1 MKKRILSIL
10 LAALMLLSAVP
21 LGMVDTAWAISSR
34 DAVVDSGTCGGTL
47 NNSQLMK
54 WTLTSDG
61 TLTISGEGNMF
72 GAPWS
77 QYKSKIKKV
86 VIGEGVR
93 SISDNAFH
101 YYENLRS
108 VSLPSTLTSIG
119 EAAFWACSSLQSITL
134 PNNLTNIGL
143 NAFRACHSLT
153 QVLIPASVTNIDGSA
168 FECCTGLTD
177 VVFEGNSLEF
187 GSGATFYDCTS
198 LKNVFFNGTRADW
211 TASRGSSGSVLPAAA
226 QIYYK
231 NDLISSG
238 TCGDNS
244 SGNNTQWK
252 LTKAGT
258 LIITVGTGYTEGGIA
273 DFAYGKAPWYQDIYD
288 SGIRCLIIGSGI
300 KTIGSYAFADCTD
313 LAEIIVPD
321 GVISIGNGAFLQNS
335 GAKRVVL
342 PPSTVYIGHG
352 ALRDCSA
359 LTSVSLPDSMSNRLF
374 LDMFEGCTNLK
385 SVDIPDGITDIYE
398 GDLASC
404 PNWTDIYYDNWGR
417 VWDRV
422 VSGVRDSI
430 PDRMNVHFKDNIYD
444 SGSCGENV
452 TWTLT
457 ADGTLTISGTGTMT
471 DYANSGSPWYSCR
484 GAIKSVVIQQGVT
497 SIGNWAFWDCSGL
510 TSVTIPDGVTSIGGS
525 AFSGCTSLTTVTI
538 PGSVTNVGQ
547 YAFYNCSSL
556 TDIYYGGYGTD
567 WQKLNVSIPTSAT
580 VHFKENIYG
589 KGDCGI
595 NVTWELTG
603 DGTLIISGTGRISN
617 YSHDNNAPW
626 YSCRAYIKRVVIQ
639 QGVRAIGDR
648 AFWDCSGLTS
658 VTIPDGVTSIGDY
671 AFAYCVSLTSATIPE
686 GVTSIG
692 WSAFENCTALTF
704 MTIPE
709 SVTYISGEVF
719 SNCVRLARVTI
730 PKSVTEISSKA
741 FYYCDSL
748 TDVYYAGTAA
758 DWAKIS
764 ISEGNEDL
772 LAAALHCKPTPLTA
786 PSVTGGNDSQ
796 GRPTLKWDKVAGAAK
811 YEVYRSYSQ
820 NGNYSKY
827 STQTSTG
834 YTNSAY
840 LTSGSTYYYKVR
852 ALDANGTAGP
862 WSDVV
867 AVTCRLGLTAPSVTG
882 GNDAQGRPTLK
893 WDKVAGAAK
902 YEVYRARS
910 LNGDYIKYSTV
921 TGTSYTNTSYIE
933 NGNTYYYKVRA
944 LDANGTAGA
953 WSSIVSVTYKQT
965 LPAPTVTGGNDSQGR
980 PTLTWKAV
988 TGAAKYEVY
997 RARSRSGE
1005 YIKYSTVTGTSYT
1018 NTSYIENGNTYY
1030 YKVRALKS
1038 DGTAGAWSSIVSVT
1052 YKQTLSAPAVTGGND
1067 AQGRPT
1073 LKWKAVSGAAKYE
1086 VYRARSKDGDYIKY
1100 STVTGTSYTNT
1111 GYIEN
1116 GNTYYYKVRA
1126 LDADGTAGA
1135 WSSIVSVTYRA
1146 ASTGTLSAPTVTGGN
1161 DSQGR
1166 PTLKWNAVT
1175 GAAKYEVYR
1184 ARSRSGEYIKYSTVT
1199 GTSYTNTSYIE
1210 NGNTYYYK
1218 VRALDASGT
1227 AGAWSSIVAVTYRAA
1242 STGTLSAPTVTGGN
1256 DSQGRP
1262 TLKWNAVTGAAKYE
1276 VYRARSKDGD
1286 YIKYSTVTGT
1296 SYTNT
1301 SYIENGNTYYYKVR
1315 ALKSDGTAGAWSSIV
1330 SVTYRKPAAA
1340 TVASGKCGDSA
1351 TWTLDNT
1358 GTLTISGTGA
1368 TYDFFNDYNCTAPWY
1383 DAELRLQIKKAVV
1396 NKGITYVGTY
1406 AFRDCAE
1413 LTSVSL
1419 PAGLEEMGSSVFRY
1433 CESLTSIT
1441 IPAGVT
1447 SIGGDFFY
1455 GCASLKSVTLPDSL
1469 WDAGGCTFMDCASLT
1484 SVRLPANLRDIAWWM
1499 FKDCT
1504 NLTSVTIPR
1513 GIVEVKKEAFDGCT
1527 SLKNVTFTGSAAD
1540 WKGVTI
1546 RPGNT
1551 ALTSAAIKC
1560 TGSTVLT
1567 APTLTLSVSKKGQPT
1582 LKWSAVSGAAGYQ
1595 LWCSYDGGDD
1605 GDPYYRWFVNNDKT
1619 ATSYTVPAD
1628 YLEKGRTYTYKVR
1641 AVTSSG
1647 AVGSFSK
1654 EVTITYQ
1661 PKQTLAAP
1669 TVTAGLDDQGYPAL
1683 TWPAVP
1689 DAARY
1694 EVYRAASEDGNFAQ
1708 LAAVTSN
1715 SYTNS
1720 AVLTDGAAYYYK
1732 VRALDSD
1739 GEAGPFSDVVSVT
1752 YTARPALVASGKCGD
1767 SASWKLDADG
1777 VLTITGA
1784 GPMADYGAYG
1794 PWYIAH
1800 LTDIKKVVVQE
1811 GVTTIGDHAF
1821 ANLSYVTSVT
1831 IPSSIT
1837 SIGAHAFEKCRL
1849 GGAVTLPEG
1858 LTAIGDFAFSGSG
1871 MASLTLPES
1880 LRTIGNSAF
1889 LCCSLRELTIPDGVT
1904 SIGTGAFCNASLT
1917 SVKLPASGV
1926 TLGDSL
1932 FQECEK
1938 LTEVT
1943 LPADL
1948 TVIGPS
1954 MFENCGS
1961 LKNVTIPSGVT
1972 RIGNAAFAAC
1982 EALPEIRLPDGMEAL
1997 GSEAFVGCRA
2007 VTKVYIPRSLTS
2019 IGEAAF
2025 RICEGLTDV
2034 YYGGTA
2040 AEWLAI
2046 SVADRN
2052 DPLLNAA
2059 LHCTGQSASRLD
2071 VPAMTLG
2078 EDCSDGKPTVWWP
2091 AVTGA
2096 ERYEIW
2102 RAQAASDGSAPA
2114 ASAYTLIVSAD
2125 VTFHKDTTAEADTW
2139 YYYKVRAVSG
2149 STYSDFS
2156 QAARRYCEAPP
2167 TMDTPEITSLEL
2179 DDSGKPVLTW
2189 RTVEGAARY
2198 QVFRS
2203 EDNGFSYSPMG
2214 TVLPTGSDT
2223 ITWTDTTAVSGT
2235 GYYYGVGC
2243 YDDNGHYSSFG
2254 GGEWWITA
2262 R

>member
-1 MKKRILSIL
+1 
-10 LAALMLLSAVP
+10 MLLSAVP
-21 LGMVDTAWAISSR
+21 LGIVDTAWAISSR
-34 DAVVDSGTCGGTL
+34 DTVVDSGTCGGTL

-86 VIGEGVR
+86 VIGEGVG

-143 NAFRACHSLT
+143 NAFRACHGLT
-153 QVLIPASVTNIDGSA
+153 QVLIPASVTSIDGSA

-417 VWDRV
+417 VWNRV
-422 VSGVRDSI
+422 VSNVRDSI

-457 ADGTLTISGTGTMT
+457 ADGTLTISGTGAMT
-471 DYANSGSPWYSCR
+471 DYTYDSRSPWYSCR
-484 GAIKSVVIQQGVT
+484 TYIKRVVMQQGVT
-497 SIGNWAFWDCSGL
+497 SIGDLAFWDCSGL
-510 TSVTIPDGVTSIGGS
+510 TSVTIPDGVTSIGGD
-525 AFSGCTSLTTVTI
+525 AFSGCAALTSVTI

-547 YAFYNCSSL
+547 DEFYNCSSL

-580 VHFKENIYG
+580 VHFKDNIYG

-617 YSHDNNAPW
+617 YSYDNNAPW

-639 QGVRAIGDR
+639 QGVRAIGDQ
-648 AFWDCSGLTS
+648 AFYYCENLTSVAIPDSVTSIGGSAFSGCSGLTS

-671 AFAYCVSLTSATIPE
+671 AFSDCSGLTSVTIPSSVTSIGDGAFSGCTE
-686 GVTSIG
+686 LTSVTIPSSVTSIG
-692 WSAFENCTALTF
+692 WRAFENCTALTF

-709 SVTYISGEVF
+709 SVTYINGEVF

-834 YTNSAY
+834 YTNSSY

-852 ALDANGTAGP
+852 ALDANGTAGA

-893 WDKVAGAAK
+893 WKAVTGAAK

-944 LDANGTAGA
+944 LDANGTAGP
-953 WSSIVSVTYKQT
+953 WSDVVAVTCRLGLT
-965 LPAPTVTGGNDSQGR
+965 APSVTGGNDSQGR
-980 PTLTWKAV
+980 PTLKWKAV

-997 RARSRSGE
+997 RARSMNGD

-1018 NTSYIENGNTYY
+1018 NISYIENGNTYY

-1052 YKQTLSAPAVTGGND
+1052 YKQTLPAPTVTGGND

-1073 LKWKAVSGAAKYE
+1073 LKWNAVS
-1086 VYRARSKDGDYIKY
+1086 
-1100 STVTGTSYTNT
+1100 
-1111 GYIEN
+1111 
-1116 GNTYYYKVRA
+1116 
-1126 LDADGTAGA
+1126 
-1135 WSSIVSVTYRA
+1135 
-1146 ASTGTLSAPTVTGGN
+1146 
-1161 DSQGR
+1161 
-1166 PTLKWNAVT
+1166 

-1210 NGNTYYYK
+1210 DGNTYYYK
-1218 VRALDASGT
+1218 VRALKSDGT
-1227 AGAWSSIVAVTYRAA
+1227 AGAWSSVVSVTYKQ
-1242 STGTLSAPTVTGGN
+1242 TLSAPAVTGGN
-1256 DSQGRP
+1256 DAQGRP

-1296 SYTNT
+1296 SYTNI

-1315 ALKSDGTAGAWSSIV
+1315 ALDANGTAGAWSSIV

-1351 TWTLDNT
+1351 KWTLDAA
-1358 GTLTISGTGA
+1358 GTLTISGTGRM
-1368 TYDFFNDYNCTAPWY
+1368 YDYEWPADRGGTTPPWL
-1383 DAELRLQIKKAVV
+1383 A
-1396 NKGITYVGTY
+1396 NKYRDSIRALHVEQGITYIGRC
-1406 AFRDCAE
+1406 AFDSCGN
-1413 LTSVSL
+1413 LS
-1419 PAGLEEMGSSVFRY
+1419 
-1433 CESLTSIT
+1433 
-1441 IPAGVT
+1441 
-1447 SIGGDFFY
+1447 D
-1455 GCASLKSVTLPDSL
+1455 VTLPTSL
-1469 WDAGGCTFMDCASLT
+1469 RIIGQCAF
-1484 SVRLPANLRDIAWWM
+1484 N
-1499 FKDCT
+1499 DCT
-1504 NLTSVTIPR
+1504 
-1513 GIVEVKKEAFDGCT
+1513 
-1527 SLKNVTFTGSAAD
+1527 
-1540 WKGVTI
+1540 
-1546 RPGNT
+1546 
-1551 ALTSAAIKC
+1551 AL
-1560 TGSTVLT
+1560 
-1567 APTLTLSVSKKGQPT
+1567 
-1582 LKWSAVSGAAGYQ
+1582 
-1595 LWCSYDGGDD
+1595 
-1605 GDPYYRWFVNNDKT
+1605 R
-1619 ATSYTVPAD
+1619 
-1628 YLEKGRTYTYKVR
+1628 
-1641 AVTSSG
+1641 
-1647 AVGSFSK
+1647 
-1654 EVTITYQ
+1654 
-1661 PKQTLAAP
+1661 
-1669 TVTAGLDDQGYPAL
+1669 
-1683 TWPAVP
+1683 
-1689 DAARY
+1689 
-1694 EVYRAASEDGNFAQ
+1694 
-1708 LAAVTSN
+1708 
-1715 SYTNS
+1715 
-1720 AVLTDGAAYYYK
+1720 
-1732 VRALDSD
+1732 
-1739 GEAGPFSDVVSVT
+1739 
-1752 YTARPALVASGKCGD
+1752 
-1767 SASWKLDADG
+1767 
-1777 VLTITGA
+1777 
-1784 GPMADYGAYG
+1784 
-1794 PWYIAH
+1794 
-1800 LTDIKKVVVQE
+1800 
-1811 GVTTIGDHAF
+1811 
-1821 ANLSYVTSVT
+1821 
-1831 IPSSIT
+1831 SIQ
-1837 SIGAHAFEKCRL
+1837 
-1849 GGAVTLPEG
+1849 LPEG
-1858 LTAIGDFAFSGSG
+1858 LTTIMEDAFNAAGLVSITFPSTLGELRDG
-1871 MASLTLPES
+1871 AFMNCEKLQSLRLPEG
-1880 LRTIGNSAF
+1880 LTTIGVWAFYCNPNISSIYIPASVTTIGEEAFIYYNNLTTVRYGGSQSQWSAVSVAANAF
-1889 LCCSLRELTIPDGVT
+1889 PDGVRY
-1904 SIGTGAFCNASLT
+1904 
-1917 SVKLPASGV
+1917 VY
-1926 TLGDSL
+1926 
-1932 FQECEK
+1932 
-1938 LTEVT
+1938 
-1943 LPADL
+1943 
-1948 TVIGPS
+1948 
-1954 MFENCGS
+1954 
-1961 LKNVTIPSGVT
+1961 NV
-1972 RIGNAAFAAC
+1972 N
-1982 EALPEIRLPDGMEAL
+1982 
-1997 GSEAFVGCRA
+1997 
-2007 VTKVYIPRSLTS
+2007 
-2019 IGEAAF
+2019 
-2025 RICEGLTDV
+2025 
-2034 YYGGTA
+2034 
-2040 AEWLAI
+2040 
-2046 SVADRN
+2046 
-2052 DPLLNAA
+2052 
-2059 LHCTGQSASRLD
+2059 
-2071 VPAMTLG
+2071 
-2078 EDCSDGKPTVWWP
+2078 
-2091 AVTGA
+2091 
-2096 ERYEIW
+2096 
-2102 RAQAASDGSAPA
+2102 
-2114 ASAYTLIVSAD
+2114 
-2125 VTFHKDTTAEADTW
+2125 
-2139 YYYKVRAVSG
+2139 
-2149 STYSDFS
+2149 
-2156 QAARRYCEAPP
+2156 
-2167 TMDTPEITSLEL
+2167 
-2179 DDSGKPVLTW
+2179 
-2189 RTVEGAARY
+2189 
-2198 QVFRS
+2198 
-2203 EDNGFSYSPMG
+2203 
-2214 TVLPTGSDT
+2214 
-2223 ITWTDTTAVSGT
+2223 
-2235 GYYYGVGC
+2235 
-2243 YDDNGHYSSFG
+2243 
-2254 GGEWWITA
+2254 
-2262 R
+2262 

>member
-21 LGMVDTAWAISSR
+21 LGIVDTAWAISSR
-34 DAVVDSGTCGGTL
+34 DTVVDSGTCGGTL

-86 VIGEGVR
+86 VIGEGVG

-153 QVLIPASVTNIDGSA
+153 QVLIPASVTSIDGSA

-417 VWDRV
+417 VWNRV
-422 VSGVRDSI
+422 VSNVRDSI

-457 ADGTLTISGTGTMT
+457 ADGTLTISGTGAMT
-471 DYANSGSPWYSCR
+471 DYTYDSRSPWYSCR
-484 GAIKSVVIQQGVT
+484 TYIKRVVMQQGVT
-497 SIGNWAFWDCSGL
+497 SIGDLAFWDCSGL
-510 TSVTIPDGVTSIGGS
+510 TSVTIPDGVTSIGGD
-525 AFSGCTSLTTVTI
+525 AFSGCAALTSVTI

-547 YAFYNCSSL
+547 YAFSGCSSL

-580 VHFKENIYG
+580 VHFKDNIYG

-617 YSHDNNAPW
+617 YIYDNNAPW
-626 YSCRAYIKRVVIQ
+626 YSCLAYIKRVVIQ
-639 QGVRAIGDR
+639 QGVRAIGDH
-648 AFWDCSGLTS
+648 AFCYCENLTSVAIPDSVTSIGDYAFSGCVALTSVTIPSSVTSIGGSAFSDCSGLTSLTIPSSVSSIGWSAFENCTALTFMTIPEGVTSIGEGAFLGCTGLTSVTIPDSVTSIGNSAFKGCSNLASVTIPDSVTFIGPYAFSGCSGLTS
-658 VTIPDGVTSIGDY
+658 VTIPSSVTN
-671 AFAYCVSLTSATIPE
+671 
-686 GVTSIG
+686 IG

-709 SVTYISGEVF
+709 SVTYINGEVF

-730 PKSVTEISSKA
+730 PKSVTGISSKA

-834 YTNSAY
+834 YTNSSY

-867 AVTCRLGLTAPSVTG
+867 AVTCRLGLTAPS
-882 GNDAQGRPTLK
+882 
-893 WDKVAGAAK
+893 
-902 YEVYRARS
+902 
-910 LNGDYIKYSTV
+910 
-921 TGTSYTNTSYIE
+921 
-933 NGNTYYYKVRA
+933 
-944 LDANGTAGA
+944 
-953 WSSIVSVTYKQT
+953 
-965 LPAPTVTGGNDSQGR
+965 
-980 PTLTWKAV
+980 
-988 TGAAKYEVY
+988 
-997 RARSRSGE
+997 
-1005 YIKYSTVTGTSYT
+1005 
-1018 NTSYIENGNTYY
+1018 
-1030 YKVRALKS
+1030 
-1038 DGTAGAWSSIVSVT
+1038 
-1052 YKQTLSAPAVTGGND
+1052 
-1067 AQGRPT
+1067 
-1073 LKWKAVSGAAKYE
+1073 
-1086 VYRARSKDGDYIKY
+1086 
-1100 STVTGTSYTNT
+1100 
-1111 GYIEN
+1111 
-1116 GNTYYYKVRA
+1116 
-1126 LDADGTAGA
+1126 
-1135 WSSIVSVTYRA
+1135 
-1146 ASTGTLSAPTVTGGN
+1146 VTGGN

-1218 VRALDASGT
+1218 VRALDANGT
-1227 AGAWSSIVAVTYRAA
+1227 AGAWSSIVSVTYKQ
-1242 STGTLSAPTVTGGN
+1242 TLPAPTVTGGN

-1330 SVTYRKPAAA
+1330 SVTYRAASTGTLSAPAVTGGNDSQGRPTLTWKAVTGAAKYEVYRARSRSGEYIKYSTVTGTSYTNTSYIEDGNTYYYKVRALKSDGTAGAWSSIVSVTYRKPAAA

-1351 TWTLDNT
+1351 AWKLDAA
-1358 GTLTISGTGA
+1358 GTLTISGSGRM
-1368 TYDFFNDYNCTAPWY
+1368 YDYEWPADRGGTTPPWL
-1383 DAELRLQIKKAVV
+1383 A
-1396 NKGITYVGTY
+1396 NKYRDSIRALHVEQGITYIGRC
-1406 AFRDCAE
+1406 AFDSCGN
-1413 LTSVSL
+1413 LS
-1419 PAGLEEMGSSVFRY
+1419 
-1433 CESLTSIT
+1433 
-1441 IPAGVT
+1441 
-1447 SIGGDFFY
+1447 D
-1455 GCASLKSVTLPDSL
+1455 VTLPTSL
-1469 WDAGGCTFMDCASLT
+1469 RIIGQCAF
-1484 SVRLPANLRDIAWWM
+1484 N
-1499 FKDCT
+1499 DCT
-1504 NLTSVTIPR
+1504 
-1513 GIVEVKKEAFDGCT
+1513 
-1527 SLKNVTFTGSAAD
+1527 
-1540 WKGVTI
+1540 
-1546 RPGNT
+1546 
-1551 ALTSAAIKC
+1551 AL
-1560 TGSTVLT
+1560 
-1567 APTLTLSVSKKGQPT
+1567 
-1582 LKWSAVSGAAGYQ
+1582 
-1595 LWCSYDGGDD
+1595 
-1605 GDPYYRWFVNNDKT
+1605 R
-1619 ATSYTVPAD
+1619 
-1628 YLEKGRTYTYKVR
+1628 
-1641 AVTSSG
+1641 
-1647 AVGSFSK
+1647 
-1654 EVTITYQ
+1654 
-1661 PKQTLAAP
+1661 
-1669 TVTAGLDDQGYPAL
+1669 
-1683 TWPAVP
+1683 
-1689 DAARY
+1689 
-1694 EVYRAASEDGNFAQ
+1694 
-1708 LAAVTSN
+1708 
-1715 SYTNS
+1715 
-1720 AVLTDGAAYYYK
+1720 
-1732 VRALDSD
+1732 
-1739 GEAGPFSDVVSVT
+1739 
-1752 YTARPALVASGKCGD
+1752 
-1767 SASWKLDADG
+1767 
-1777 VLTITGA
+1777 
-1784 GPMADYGAYG
+1784 
-1794 PWYIAH
+1794 
-1800 LTDIKKVVVQE
+1800 
-1811 GVTTIGDHAF
+1811 
-1821 ANLSYVTSVT
+1821 
-1831 IPSSIT
+1831 SIQ
-1837 SIGAHAFEKCRL
+1837 
-1849 GGAVTLPEG
+1849 LPEG
-1858 LTAIGDFAFSGSG
+1858 LTTIKEDAFNAAGLVSITFPS
-1871 MASLTLPES
+1871 T
-1880 LRTIGNSAF
+1880 
-1889 LCCSLRELTIPDGVT
+1889 LRELRNGAFMNCEKLQSLRLPEGLTTIGVWAFYCNPNISSIYIPVSVTTIGEEAFIYYNNLDTVRYGGSQSQWNAVSVAANAFPDGVRY
-1904 SIGTGAFCNASLT
+1904 
-1917 SVKLPASGV
+1917 VY
-1926 TLGDSL
+1926 
-1932 FQECEK
+1932 
-1938 LTEVT
+1938 
-1943 LPADL
+1943 
-1948 TVIGPS
+1948 
-1954 MFENCGS
+1954 
-1961 LKNVTIPSGVT
+1961 NV
-1972 RIGNAAFAAC
+1972 N
-1982 EALPEIRLPDGMEAL
+1982 
-1997 GSEAFVGCRA
+1997 
-2007 VTKVYIPRSLTS
+2007 
-2019 IGEAAF
+2019 
-2025 RICEGLTDV
+2025 
-2034 YYGGTA
+2034 
-2040 AEWLAI
+2040 
-2046 SVADRN
+2046 
-2052 DPLLNAA
+2052 
-2059 LHCTGQSASRLD
+2059 
-2071 VPAMTLG
+2071 
-2078 EDCSDGKPTVWWP
+2078 
-2091 AVTGA
+2091 
-2096 ERYEIW
+2096 
-2102 RAQAASDGSAPA
+2102 
-2114 ASAYTLIVSAD
+2114 
-2125 VTFHKDTTAEADTW
+2125 
-2139 YYYKVRAVSG
+2139 
-2149 STYSDFS
+2149 
-2156 QAARRYCEAPP
+2156 
-2167 TMDTPEITSLEL
+2167 
-2179 DDSGKPVLTW
+2179 
-2189 RTVEGAARY
+2189 
-2198 QVFRS
+2198 
-2203 EDNGFSYSPMG
+2203 
-2214 TVLPTGSDT
+2214 
-2223 ITWTDTTAVSGT
+2223 
-2235 GYYYGVGC
+2235 
-2243 YDDNGHYSSFG
+2243 
-2254 GGEWWITA
+2254 
-2262 R
+2262 

>member
-34 DAVVDSGTCGGTL
+34 DTVVDSGTCGGTL

-86 VIGEGVR
+86 VIGEGVK

-153 QVLIPASVTNIDGSA
+153 QVLIPASVTSIDGSA

-211 TASRGSSGSVLPAAA
+211 AASRGSSGSVLPAAA

-417 VWDRV
+417 VWNRV
-422 VSGVRDSI
+422 VSNVRDSI

-457 ADGTLTISGTGTMT
+457 ADGTLTISGTGAMT
-471 DYANSGSPWYSCR
+471 DYTYDSRSPWYSCR
-484 GAIKSVVIQQGVT
+484 TYIKRVVMQQGVT
-497 SIGNWAFWDCSGL
+497 SIGDLAFWDCSGL
-510 TSVTIPDGVTSIGGS
+510 TSVTIPDGVTSIGGD
-525 AFSGCTSLTTVTI
+525 AFSGCAALTSVTI

-547 YAFYNCSSL
+547 DEFYNCSSL

-580 VHFKENIYG
+580 VHFKDNIYG

-617 YSHDNNAPW
+617 YSYDNNAPW

-639 QGVRAIGDR
+639 QGVRAIGDQ
-648 AFWDCSGLTS
+648 AFYYCENLTSVAIPDSVTSIGGSAFSGCSGLTS

-671 AFAYCVSLTSATIPE
+671 AFSDCSGLTSVTIPSSVTSIGDGAFSGCTELTSVTIPSSVTSIGWRAFENCTALTFMTIPE

-692 WSAFENCTALTF
+692 NSAFSGCSGLTSVTIPSSVTSIGWSAFKNCTALTF

-811 YEVYRSYSQ
+811 YEVYRARSLNGDYIKYSTTTGTSYTNISYIEDGNTYYYKVRALDANGTAGPWSDVVAVTCRLGLTAPTVTGGNDSQGRPTLKWNAVSGAAKYEVYRSYSQ

-834 YTNSAY
+834 YTNSSY

-882 GNDAQGRPTLK
+882 GNDAQGRPTLTWKAVTGAAKYEVYRARSKDGDYIKYSTVTGTSYTNISYIENGNTYYYKVRALDANGTAGAWSSVVSVTYKQTLSAPSVTGGNDSQGRPTLK
-893 WDKVAGAAK
+893 WNAVTGAAKYEVYRARSKDGDYIKYSTVTGTSYTNISYIENGNTYYYKVRALDANGTAGAWSSIVSVTYKQTLPAPTVTGGNDAQGRPTLKWNAVSGAAKYEVYRARSRSGEYIKYSTVTGTSYTNTSYIEDGNTYYYKVRALKSDGTAGAWSSVVSVTYKQTLSAPAVTGGNDAQGRPTLKWNAVTGAAKYEVYRARSKDGDYIKYSTVTGTSYTNISYIENGNTYYYKVRALDASGTAGAWSSIVSVTYKQTLSAPTVTGGNDSQGRPTLTWKAVSGAAK

-944 LDANGTAGA
+944 LDA
-953 WSSIVSVTYKQT
+953 S
-965 LPAPTVTGGNDSQGR
+965 
-980 PTLTWKAV
+980 
-988 TGAAKYEVY
+988 
-997 RARSRSGE
+997 
-1005 YIKYSTVTGTSYT
+1005 
-1018 NTSYIENGNTYY
+1018 
-1030 YKVRALKS
+1030 
-1038 DGTAGAWSSIVSVT
+1038 
-1052 YKQTLSAPAVTGGND
+1052 
-1067 AQGRPT
+1067 
-1073 LKWKAVSGAAKYE
+1073 
-1086 VYRARSKDGDYIKY
+1086 
-1100 STVTGTSYTNT
+1100 
-1111 GYIEN
+1111 
-1116 GNTYYYKVRA
+1116 
-1126 LDADGTAGA
+1126 
-1135 WSSIVSVTYRA
+1135 
-1146 ASTGTLSAPTVTGGN
+1146 
-1161 DSQGR
+1161 
-1166 PTLKWNAVT
+1166 
-1175 GAAKYEVYR
+1175 
-1184 ARSRSGEYIKYSTVT
+1184 
-1199 GTSYTNTSYIE
+1199 
-1210 NGNTYYYK
+1210 
-1218 VRALDASGT
+1218 
-1227 AGAWSSIVAVTYRAA
+1227 
-1242 STGTLSAPTVTGGN
+1242 
-1256 DSQGRP
+1256 
-1262 TLKWNAVTGAAKYE
+1262 
-1276 VYRARSKDGD
+1276 
-1286 YIKYSTVTGT
+1286 
-1296 SYTNT
+1296 
-1301 SYIENGNTYYYKVR
+1301 
-1315 ALKSDGTAGAWSSIV
+1315 GTAGAWSSIV

-1351 TWTLDNT
+1351 SWKLDAE
-1358 GTLTISGTGA
+1358 GTLTISGTGRM
-1368 TYDFFNDYNCTAPWY
+1368 YDYEWPADRGGTTPPWL
-1383 DAELRLQIKKAVV
+1383 A
-1396 NKGITYVGTY
+1396 NKYRDSIRALHVEQGITYIGRC
-1406 AFRDCAE
+1406 AFDSCGN
-1413 LTSVSL
+1413 LS
-1419 PAGLEEMGSSVFRY
+1419 
-1433 CESLTSIT
+1433 
-1441 IPAGVT
+1441 
-1447 SIGGDFFY
+1447 D
-1455 GCASLKSVTLPDSL
+1455 VTLPTSL
-1469 WDAGGCTFMDCASLT
+1469 RIIGQCAF
-1484 SVRLPANLRDIAWWM
+1484 N
-1499 FKDCT
+1499 DCT
-1504 NLTSVTIPR
+1504 
-1513 GIVEVKKEAFDGCT
+1513 
-1527 SLKNVTFTGSAAD
+1527 
-1540 WKGVTI
+1540 
-1546 RPGNT
+1546 
-1551 ALTSAAIKC
+1551 AL
-1560 TGSTVLT
+1560 
-1567 APTLTLSVSKKGQPT
+1567 
-1582 LKWSAVSGAAGYQ
+1582 
-1595 LWCSYDGGDD
+1595 
-1605 GDPYYRWFVNNDKT
+1605 R
-1619 ATSYTVPAD
+1619 
-1628 YLEKGRTYTYKVR
+1628 
-1641 AVTSSG
+1641 
-1647 AVGSFSK
+1647 
-1654 EVTITYQ
+1654 
-1661 PKQTLAAP
+1661 
-1669 TVTAGLDDQGYPAL
+1669 
-1683 TWPAVP
+1683 
-1689 DAARY
+1689 
-1694 EVYRAASEDGNFAQ
+1694 
-1708 LAAVTSN
+1708 
-1715 SYTNS
+1715 
-1720 AVLTDGAAYYYK
+1720 
-1732 VRALDSD
+1732 
-1739 GEAGPFSDVVSVT
+1739 
-1752 YTARPALVASGKCGD
+1752 
-1767 SASWKLDADG
+1767 
-1777 VLTITGA
+1777 
-1784 GPMADYGAYG
+1784 
-1794 PWYIAH
+1794 
-1800 LTDIKKVVVQE
+1800 
-1811 GVTTIGDHAF
+1811 
-1821 ANLSYVTSVT
+1821 
-1831 IPSSIT
+1831 SIQ
-1837 SIGAHAFEKCRL
+1837 
-1849 GGAVTLPEG
+1849 LPEG
-1858 LTAIGDFAFSGSG
+1858 LTTIMEDAFNAAGLVSITFPSTLGELRDG
-1871 MASLTLPES
+1871 AFMNCEKLQSLRLPEG
-1880 LRTIGNSAF
+1880 LTTIGNWAFYCNPNISSIYIPASVTTIGEEAFIYYNNLATVRYGGSQSQWSAVSVAANAF
-1889 LCCSLRELTIPDGVT
+1889 PDGVRY
-1904 SIGTGAFCNASLT
+1904 
-1917 SVKLPASGV
+1917 VY
-1926 TLGDSL
+1926 
-1932 FQECEK
+1932 
-1938 LTEVT
+1938 
-1943 LPADL
+1943 
-1948 TVIGPS
+1948 
-1954 MFENCGS
+1954 
-1961 LKNVTIPSGVT
+1961 NV
-1972 RIGNAAFAAC
+1972 N
-1982 EALPEIRLPDGMEAL
+1982 
-1997 GSEAFVGCRA
+1997 
-2007 VTKVYIPRSLTS
+2007 
-2019 IGEAAF
+2019 
-2025 RICEGLTDV
+2025 
-2034 YYGGTA
+2034 
-2040 AEWLAI
+2040 
-2046 SVADRN
+2046 
-2052 DPLLNAA
+2052 
-2059 LHCTGQSASRLD
+2059 
-2071 VPAMTLG
+2071 
-2078 EDCSDGKPTVWWP
+2078 
-2091 AVTGA
+2091 
-2096 ERYEIW
+2096 
-2102 RAQAASDGSAPA
+2102 
-2114 ASAYTLIVSAD
+2114 
-2125 VTFHKDTTAEADTW
+2125 
-2139 YYYKVRAVSG
+2139 
-2149 STYSDFS
+2149 
-2156 QAARRYCEAPP
+2156 
-2167 TMDTPEITSLEL
+2167 
-2179 DDSGKPVLTW
+2179 
-2189 RTVEGAARY
+2189 
-2198 QVFRS
+2198 
-2203 EDNGFSYSPMG
+2203 
-2214 TVLPTGSDT
+2214 
-2223 ITWTDTTAVSGT
+2223 
-2235 GYYYGVGC
+2235 
-2243 YDDNGHYSSFG
+2243 
-2254 GGEWWITA
+2254 
-2262 R
+2262 